1 MELNPLCQAHELLV
15 EITFSKS
22 KKKVGEALCTIWGQ
36 VLYGVPV
43 STKGACWRTKWVR
56 DLPTL
61 PPGPTPIQYIC
72 PKTNRV
78 TAGVAAIPPP
88 ATFYVHGAF
97 PSHLAEKSASP
108 ARQQAVRT
116 HWATPSAAR
125 PRHPSRGIPSCIRN
139 SLLIFVG
146 R

>member
-15 EITFSKS
+15 ESTFSKS
-22 KKKVGEALCTIWGQ
+22 KKKVGEALRTIWGQ

-43 STKGACWRTKWVR
+43 STKGPCWRTKWVR

-61 PPGPTPIQYIC
+61 PPIQYIC

-78 TAGVAAIPPP
+78 TAGVTAIPR
-88 ATFYVHGAF
+88 ATFFVHGAF

-108 ARQQAVRT
+108 ARQQAART
-116 HWATPSAAR
+116 HWATPAAAR
-125 PRHPSRGIPSCIRN
+125 PLHPSRGIPSCIRN